1 MAEPVLHK
9 GQKRDRSWLRCYAN
23 RVTMVEQHYTNV
35 LQLAVCRPKL
45 HGVVQVV
52 ESGIR
57 VEFLSLP
64 KHFHALSVE
73 TQGSAA

>member
-45 HGVVQVV
+45 HGVVQVTHP
-52 ESGIR
+52 SRLNLFIFR
-57 VEFLSLP
+57 FL
-64 KHFHALSVE
+64 FFFAF
-73 TQGSAA
+73 